1 MGIEIGLITVIVFDV
16 IRLLN
21 NCYVTNSVYTCN
33 YMIHMLI
40 QVSNNFLLADENQQY
55 TWIRSV
61 AEERP
66 IPIGGSMMQYIKCR
80 CWVVGH
86 F

>member
-1 MGIEIGLITVIVFDV
+1 MGVEIGLIAVIVFDV

-40 QVSNNFLLADENQQY
+40 QVSNNFILDDEHLSIQPLLHSASSLISTMTLLRVSLYLLSE
-55 TWIRSV
+55 WL
-61 AEERP
+61 
-66 IPIGGSMMQYIKCR
+66 
-80 CWVVGH
+80 
-86 F
+86 